1 MLRALGE
8 DGAVVCSSVDCVVA
22 DSLELSLRSVGAE
35 SSLDSDLEEPVFF
48 FPKPKRLRFLPL
60 TWSSDPDP
68 STARGVESPW
78 LLESAM
84 LIGRDGMT
92 LLGGAILAQRLA
104 VVGERRSGNEVR

>member
-1 MLRALGE
+1 
-8 DGAVVCSSVDCVVA
+8 
-22 DSLELSLRSVGAE
+22 
-35 SSLDSDLEEPVFF
+35 
-48 FPKPKRLRFLPL
+48 LPL